1 MAKINAKRLHTSPAQ
16 GKSMDFLPSDVN
28 LKDNTPAFK
37 LEKFIIDKCGSIYI
51 KNVLSRKPITG
62 GM

>member
-1 MAKINAKRLHTSPAQ
+1 MGI
-16 GKSMDFLPSDVN
+16 LPSDVN

-37 LEKFIIDKCGSIYI
+37 LEKFIIDECGSIYI
-51 KNVLSRKPITG
+51 KNVLNKKPITG